1 MVASDES
8 NRNVLMTKHNV
19 SVLKQEINSFIKCI
33 VTCILKFYQI
43 RLSPT
48 DIKRDLIVNMITNQ
62 IVRDEIYF
70 ILFSMYSELNQ
81 ANSNKLT
88 VM

>member
-1 MVASDES
+1 MMASDES
-8 NRNVLMTKHNV
+8 NRNVLMAKHNV
-19 SVLKQEINSFIKCI
+19 SVLKQEIISFIKCI

-43 RLSPT
+43 KLSPT

-62 IVRDEIYF
+62 IVREEIYF

-81 ANSNKLT
+81 
-88 VM
+88 